1 MNVIP
6 AIDLQGGRCV
16 RLLRGDF
23 DRETVYGDDP
33 AVVARRWLQAGASL
47 VHVVDL
53 DATRAG
59 HPVQLEAVKSIAEI
73 LPVQLGGGLRTE
85 EHVALALEAGAQR
98 IVIGTAA
105 LDPDLIG
112 RLVVTHGDSLIVALD
127 TRDGKVAVQ
136 GWTETSEHTLVG
148 LARVLR
154 QAGVQRFIHTDVERD
169 GTMTAPNYDSLA
181 ALISLGSPVIAS
193 GGVASLDHIE
203 RLRALGAEAVI
214 VGRSLYEGAFS
225 LEEAVTRAG

>member
-59 HPVQLEAVKSIAEI
+59 HPVQLEIVKSIAEI

-203 RLRALGAEAVI
+203 RLRTLGAEAVI